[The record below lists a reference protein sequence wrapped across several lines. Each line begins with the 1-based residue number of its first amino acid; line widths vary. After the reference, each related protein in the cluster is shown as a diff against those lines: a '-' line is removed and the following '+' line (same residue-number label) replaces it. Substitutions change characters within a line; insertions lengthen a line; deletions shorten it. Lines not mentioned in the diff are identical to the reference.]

1 MNKQVKRIAIEYVD
15 GSVEVVYS
23 LTGSKQNV
31 TKEERKSV
39 VTPMPNEVQAV
50 EPPKHVI
57 NLKDLPSG
65 NIAYVIKI
73 DPEKESHRG
82 GTYQRHTFRNAMNND
97 VYILDVTKFSN
108 GVYKHLKE
116 GDVYAG
122 LGTLTM
128 NGKTYIN
135 GKTKGLFIG
144 KWELL
149 KFNFVKHK
157 KGFEI

>member
-15 GSVEVVYS
+15 GSVEIVYS
-23 LTGSKQNV
+23 LSGIKQVV

-39 VTPMPNEVQAV
+39 ATPIAE
-50 EPPKHVI
+50 EPKQL
-57 NLKDLPSG
+57 NLKDLPAG

-73 DPEKESHRG
+73 DSVKESHRG

-97 VYILDVTKFSN
+97 IYILDVTKFSN

-135 GKTKGLFIG
+135 GKTKGTFLG
-144 KWELL
+144 KWEEL
-149 KFNFVKHK
+149 KHNFIKEK

>member
-1 MNKQVKRIAIEYVD
+1 MNKQIKRVAIEYVD
-15 GSVEVVYS
+15 GSVEIVYS
-23 LTGSKQNV
+23 LEGVKQDV
-31 TKEERKSV
+31 TTKEKKSIT
-39 VTPMPNEVQAV
+39 TPIKQE
-50 EPPKHVI
+50 EPKL
-57 NLKDLPSG
+57 NLKDLPMG

-97 VYILDVTKFSN
+97 IYILDVTKFSN

-122 LGTLTM
+122 LATLSM

>member
-1 MNKQVKRIAIEYVD
+1 MNKQVKRIAIEYID

-23 LTGSKQNV
+23 LEGVKQVV

-39 VTPMPNEVQAV
+39 ATPIVQEE
-50 EPPKHVI
+50 EPKL

-73 DPEKESHRG
+73 DSVKESHRG

-97 VYILDVTKFSN
+97 IYILDVTKFSN
-108 GVYKHLKE
+108 AVYKHLKE

-122 LGTLTM
+122 LGTIVI

-135 GKTKGLFIG
+135 GKTRGVFLG
-144 KWELL
+144 KWEAL
-149 KFNFVKHK
+149 KHNFIKEK